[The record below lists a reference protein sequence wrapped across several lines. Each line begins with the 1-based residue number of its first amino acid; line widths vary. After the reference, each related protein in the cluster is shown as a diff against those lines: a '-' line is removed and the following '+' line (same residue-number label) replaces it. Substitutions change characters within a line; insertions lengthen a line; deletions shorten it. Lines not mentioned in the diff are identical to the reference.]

1 MLNDEDGK
9 LVFKFTKSEQDEYD
23 NWEDVVKLDV
33 GATALSLV
41 VLANHREISG
51 VEKAIQGI
59 KNYFKD
65 NQNKKTGFIQDFCFG
80 DQKDSTVVTSRLI
93 QGLVALGENPL
104 KSTEWNVNGKNL
116 LEILL
121 SAKTKKGFKANSKES
136 GDGAEINTKEVLV
149 ALT

>member
-51 VEKAIQGI
+51 VEKAIKGI

-65 NQNKKTGFIQDFCFG
+65 NQNKETGFIQEFSDDFSKE
-80 DQKDSTVVTSRLI
+80 DRTIVTARLI

-104 KSTEWNVNGKNL
+104 KSTEWNVNGK
-116 LEILL
+116 
-121 SAKTKKGFKANSKES
+121 
-136 GDGAEINTKEVLV
+136 
-149 ALT
+149 